1 MNSSKPER
9 SLAEDIREVRD
20 LLATSQNLAAVDHA
34 HEALRAVDTLAGEAA
49 QLGYLYALASARV
62 GAPGTAARII
72 EKLRAAATTDAT
84 LAADIES
91 LAGRVAKDTF
101 IETGSDAALNA
112 AILAY
117 QHADQLCPSVHACIN
132 AASMLRLAGRSAE
145 ATALAQRVAGQLADQ
160 QEGDTHWEEA
170 TRGEA
175 ALLLGQFDTACG
187 NYRTAN
193 RRAGRRFGDIA
204 SMRHQLQLL
213 ARVLP
218 DAARALAEIPGPRVI
233 AFSGHMID
241 SAGRA
246 SPRFPA
252 GIEEAVRGE
261 VERAVAASLPVIGY
275 AQAACGSDIL
285 FCEALLAREQEI
297 NIVLPFSQDDYI
309 EQSVV
314 RGGPNWLPRFVR
326 VMSMATSVSYAT
338 SERYLGDDTLFEHA
352 SDLIQGMAFLRA
364 KELAVVPHML
374 VVSDRSQPGAVGGTL
389 ATLETWSSQ
398 AKSYEVIDLAAIRA
412 AVTSSPKTHDA
423 ETVSVPQPVSR
434 AGRTIK
440 SLLFA
445 DVKGFS
451 RLPEE
456 FFPVFFTTFLGLVPK
471 TLCDIGVTP
480 LEISSRGDGL
490 YAVFATPE
498 EAARFA
504 VTLSDAVGAMDWPGM
519 GLPVDTHVRI
529 ALHAGPVFTAID
541 PVPTNWRTT
550 APMSPAPLVS
560 SPSWCRDKYWSRRPS
575 RPCSPRARQARSV
588 VIWSAPSR
596 WPKAMAQR
604 DFIAC
609 DGNKMLPNHRFYNR
623 ANSHSRAPDARH
635 HARPVHCDSRVSA
648 ACGRR
653 AGPHHYLCQ
662 GQHDHSRR

>member
-1 MNSSKPER
+1 MNSSTPGR
-9 SLAEDIREVRD
+9 SLTADIREVRD

-34 HEALRAVDTLAGEAA
+34 HEALREVDSLAGEAA
-49 QLGYLYALASARV
+49 QLGYLYALASARA
-62 GAPGTAARII
+62 GAPGTAARMI
-72 EKLRAAATTDAT
+72 EKLRAAATTNAT

-91 LAGRVAKDTF
+91 LAGRVAKDAF

-112 AILAY
+112 AISAY
-117 QHADQLCPSVHACIN
+117 QHADHLCPSVHARIN
-132 AASMLRLAGRSAE
+132 AASMLRLAGRNTE
-145 ATALAQRVAGQLADQ
+145 AITLACQVAQQLARSSD
-160 QEGDTHWEEA
+160 GDTHWEEA

-175 ALLLGQFDTACG
+175 ALLLGQIDKACKH
-187 NYRTAN
+187 YRAAN

-204 SMRHQLQLL
+204 SMRRQLQLL

-241 SAGRA
+241 SPGRA
-246 SPRFPA
+246 TARFPA
-252 GIEEAVRGE
+252 GIEGAVRAA
-261 VERAVAASLPVIGY
+261 VENAVAASMPMIGY

-285 FCEALLAREQEI
+285 FCEAILAREQEL
-297 NIVLPFSQDDYI
+297 NIVLPFSRHDYI

-314 RGGPNWLPRFVR
+314 RGGRNWLARFER

-338 SERYLGDDTLFEHA
+338 NERYLGDDTLFEHA

-398 AKSYEVIDLAAIRA
+398 AKSYEVIDLAAIRG

-423 ETVSVPQPVSR
+423 ETMSAPQPVSR

-440 SLLFA
+440 ALLFA

-471 TLCDIGVTP
+471 TLRDIGVTP

-490 YAVFATPE
+490 YTVFATPE
-498 EAARFA
+498 EAAHFA
-504 VTLSDAVGAMDWPGM
+504 LTLSDAVGAIDWRAM
-519 GLPVDTHVRI
+519 GLPGDTHLRI

-541 PVPTNWRTT
+541 PVTDKLAHYGTHVTRAARIEPIVV
-550 APMSPAPLVS
+550 PGQVLVTEAFAAVLA
-560 SPSWCRDKYWSRRPS
+560 S
-575 RPCSPRARQARSV
+575 RPAGTFSCDLVGTEPLAKGYGAARLYR
-588 VIWSAPSR
+588 
-596 WPKAMAQR
+596 
-604 DFIAC
+604 
-609 DGNKMLPNHRFYNR
+609 L
-623 ANSHSRAPDARH
+623 
-635 HARPVHCDSRVSA
+635 
-648 ACGRR
+648 RR
-653 AGPHHYLCQ
+653 KSG
-662 GQHDHSRR
+662 